1 VKSFRQF
8 IKEMPNSGPS
18 TPVKYYKDGDKILPY
33 FGGTRIGKIRLKKGK
48 V

>member
-1 VKSFRQF
+1 MKTYKQF
-8 IKEMPNSGPS
+8 IKEMPNAGPS

-33 FGGTRIGKIRLKKGK
+33 FGAGRIGKIRLKKGK